1 MGLLLT
7 RLVFLAFIGL
17 MGLITYNA
25 LYLQELRNQTVVAK
39 VIRGTMPPARPA
51 ATAVTA
57 AEPAKLRAVTTDM
70 PPVQVQE
77 EPEQLVM
84 AIQRELAARGYGS
97 GAADGKLGEETRK
110 AITAFQKE
118 KGLPVTGEPSDE
130 LLRYILLGES
140 APVAPNTGSVGSSAG
155 KAVVA
160 RPSPKLDPAVKEV
173 QQVLADLGYAPG
185 PVDGAMGRE
194 TERAV
199 TAFQRDRKLTADGRI
214 TPELLEEIRSV
225 TGRDLESGTPQLGGR
240 GAVLRWRCAF
250 EAIFGSGPICAAAK
264 VRARP

>member
-7 RLVFLAFIGL
+7 RLVFLGFIGL
-17 MGLITYNA
+17 TGLITYNA

-39 VIRGTMPPARPA
+39 VMRGTIPPARPA
-51 ATAVTA
+51 AAALTA

-77 EPEQLVM
+77 EPQQLVM
-84 AIQRELAARGYGS
+84 AIQRELAARGYNA

-140 APVAPNTGSVGSSAG
+140 VPAGPNTGSVASTTDTTE
-155 KAVVA
+155 VA
-160 RPSPKLDPAVKEV
+160 KPSPKSDLTVKQL

-194 TERAV
+194 TERAL

-225 TGRDLESGTPQLGGR
+225 TGRDLKNETPQL
-240 GAVLRWRCAF
+240 
-250 EAIFGSGPICAAAK
+250 
-264 VRARP
+264 